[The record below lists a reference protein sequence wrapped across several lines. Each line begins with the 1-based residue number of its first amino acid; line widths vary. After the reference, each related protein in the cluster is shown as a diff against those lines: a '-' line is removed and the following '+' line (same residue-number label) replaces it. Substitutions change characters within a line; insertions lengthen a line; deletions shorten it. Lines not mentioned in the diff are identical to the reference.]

1 VIILFTTMKLAAKF
15 NLILLAVFG
24 LGFAA
29 TGYTAHR
36 FLWSN
41 AQSEVVR
48 QARLM
53 METSSS
59 SRTYTSQKIQPIL
72 AGIHGERDVF
82 YAESVPAFAAI
93 SVFNNIRKTYPD
105 YSYREAT
112 LNPTNPSDR
121 AADWEADV
129 INLFRNDLSK
139 VEFIG
144 ERDTPSGRALFL
156 AKPLRSVQ
164 ECLTCHGLPGAAPA
178 AMVRNYGTRNGF
190 GWKAGEVIG
199 AQIVSVPMAIPQ
211 GIASS
216 AFSTLMLWLG
226 SIAAVGL
233 IMFNVVLDL
242 AVILP
247 VKRLSATA
255 DAISKGNLDVPELP
269 VKGKD
274 EVSALADSFNR
285 MYRSLV
291 KAIKMIEE

>member
-1 VIILFTTMKLAAKF
+1 MKLAVKF
-15 NLILLAVFG
+15 NLILLAVFV

-41 AQSEVVR
+41 ARDEVVR

-53 METSSS
+53 MDTSTS
-59 SRTYTSQKIQPIL
+59 SRTYTTEHIQPL
-72 AGIHGERDVF
+72 VAETHGSQDVF
-82 YAESVPAFAAI
+82 YAESVPAFAAL
-93 SVFNNIRKTYPD
+93 SVFTNLRKTYPD

-129 INLFRNDLSK
+129 INLFRNDPSK
-139 VEFIG
+139 SEFIG
-144 ERDTPSGRALFL
+144 ERDTPSGRALYL
-156 AKPLRSVQ
+156 AKPLPSRQ
-164 ECLTCHGLPGAAPA
+164 QCMPCHGSPEAAPA
-178 AMVRNYGTRNGF
+178 AMLRKYGSNNGF
-190 GWKAGEVIG
+190 GWKTGEIIG
-199 AQIVSVPMAIPQ
+199 AQIVSVPMTIPQ
-211 GIASS
+211 AIASS
-216 AFSTLMLWLG
+216 AFSILMLWLG
-226 SIAAVGL
+226 SVSVISL
-233 IMFNVVLDL
+233 LLFNVVLDM

-269 VKGKD
+269 VKGND